1 MNRLNLWWS
10 HFQGNALFSY
20 YRLLSLTVRWR
31 LEGTEHI
38 EEARASGRPVLW
50 SLWHGQAMQFMLYAY
65 SFEDPR
71 DFVAVVVGDARFD
84 ILSTL
89 GARLHAGG
97 AYAVDMQ
104 GNPVAAGRAVLRVI
118 QAMKGGKQS
127 VIAPDGPDG
136 PPFVPKEGVGFLA
149 RKAAAAILPVGFWT
163 RHGFYLNRWDRY
175 LVPLPFARLHAVF
188 GRPILVEAE
197 MDSAALLAKVAEAL
211 HQVRTRAQVLAGVRP
226 WR

>member
-1 MNRLNLWWS
+1 MYVWWA

-31 LEGTEHI
+31 LEGTEHL
-38 EEARASGRPVLW
+38 EAARASGRPVLW
-50 SLWHGQAMQFMLYAY
+50 SLWHGQAMHFLLYAY
-65 SFEDPR
+65 ACDDPR

-89 GARLHAGG
+89 GERLHAGG

-104 GNPVAAGRAVLRVI
+104 GNPMAAGRAVLRVI
-118 QAMKGGKQS
+118 QAMKQGKQS

-136 PPFVPKEGVGFLA
+136 PPFVAKEGVSFLA
-149 RKAAAAILPVGFWT
+149 RKAEAMILPVGFWT
-163 RHGFYLNRWDRY
+163 RHGFHLNRWDRY

-188 GRPILVEAE
+188 GPPISVNET
-197 MDSAALLAKVAEAL
+197 MDSADVLATVTEAL
-211 HQVRTRAQVLAGVRP
+211 HEVRTKAQIAAGVQP

>member
-1 MNRLNLWWS
+1 MNLWWS
-10 HFQGNALFSY
+10 WFQGNALFSY

-31 LEGTEHI
+31 LEGI
-38 EEARASGRPVLW
+38 ENLDEARASGRPVLW
-50 SLWHGQAMQFMLYAY
+50 SLWHGQAMNFLLYAY
-65 SFEDPR
+65 TCDDPST
-71 DFVAVVVGDARFD
+71 FVAVVVGDARFD

-89 GARLHAGG
+89 GERLHAGG

-104 GNPVAAGRAVLRVI
+104 GNPMAAGRAVLRVI
-118 QAMKGGKQS
+118 QAMKRGKQS

-136 PPFVPKEGVGFLA
+136 PPFVAKEGVSFLA

-163 RHGFYLNRWDRY
+163 RHSFHLNRWDRY
-175 LVPLPFARLHAVF
+175 LVPLPFARINMVF
-188 GRPILVEAE
+188 GRPLLIDETME
-197 MDSAALLAKVAEAL
+197 SAAVLVKVSEAL